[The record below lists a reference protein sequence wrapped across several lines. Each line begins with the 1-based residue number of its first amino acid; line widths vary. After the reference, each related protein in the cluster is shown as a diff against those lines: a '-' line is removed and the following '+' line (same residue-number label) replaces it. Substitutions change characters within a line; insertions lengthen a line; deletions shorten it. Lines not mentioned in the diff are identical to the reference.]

1 VSHEEAYRVPQVRV
15 GLIARLILSVGTV
28 MAAEGSD
35 TGCRLAEAR
44 IPFVENRGQTDSRV
58 AFSTRTLFGTA
69 FVTREGRLVYSL
81 APGESGH
88 EPPRH
93 AVRPDPGHV
102 GIPEL
107 PVRRQIEGCLTRRP
121 A

>member
-1 VSHEEAYRVPQVRV
+1 EEAYRVAQVRV
-15 GLIARLILSVGTV
+15 ELIAGLILSVGTV

-58 AFSTRTLFGTA
+58 AFSTRTLIATA
-69 FVTREGRLVYSL
+69 FVPREGRLVYSL
-81 APGESGH
+81 APGERGPAPAWH
-88 EPPRH
+88 D
-93 AVRPDPGHV
+93 VRPDPGHV